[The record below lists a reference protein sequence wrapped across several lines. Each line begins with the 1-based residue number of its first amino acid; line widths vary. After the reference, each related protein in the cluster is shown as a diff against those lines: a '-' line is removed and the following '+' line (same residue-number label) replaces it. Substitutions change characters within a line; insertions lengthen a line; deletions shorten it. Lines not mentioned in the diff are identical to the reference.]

1 MQCVGTLWGGP
12 HGENLKTQ
20 TNSKKTKK
28 ENVFWD
34 SWLDPL
40 PYVFSMCF
48 LGFLKVVFFTL
59 GFSPKSL
66 KILLFLFFRCFLFF
80 FWFLLCSI
88 CFKLIHLW
96 DASSFPLCKMLS
108 SCLHISLQWLETIF
122 QHVYLYLVL
131 CCSTSAWL
139 PALVGFPGASLV
151 G

>member
-20 TNSKKTKK
+20 TNSKKTEK

-48 LGFLKVVFFTL
+48 LGFLKVVFFYIGIL
-59 GFSPKSL
+59 PKESQNIAFFIFSM
-66 KILLFLFFRCFLFF
+66 LFDF

-139 PALVGFPGASLV
+139 PALVGFPDASLV